1 MKSKASRY
9 DYGFACGRI
18 SVLTTRLIDRT
29 RFQRMVDAADAN
41 EAFRILAET
50 EYGPALAEVKGPA
63 EYETVLARELDRV
76 YSLLAELAPDPF
88 LMRMFGYRFDAH
100 NIKVLLKAQALGQD
114 HSHLLVH
121 RGTIPP
127 EELTESIASDSDAP
141 APFTSAVTAARQ
153 TFGESGD
160 PQVID
165 TVIDGALYGLLAKEA
180 RRRKYEIVRNY
191 MEISIDLTNIR
202 TFLRVRRLDKG
213 EDFLRQVLLTG
224 GTLAP
229 DRFLKLA
236 GAPLDQVDD
245 DLGRTPYWKIVSEGI
260 RLLRDNAPLAGL
272 EKLADDYATDA
283 IKQARYVPL
292 GPEPLFAY
300 ILAKEN
306 EIRNLR
312 IIFAGKVNG
321 VRAEVIRERLRDVNV

>member
-1 MKSKASRY
+1 MRSRATRY

-18 SVLTTRLIDRT
+18 SVLSTRLIDRT
-29 RFQRMVDAADAN
+29 RFQRMVDAADAV
-41 EAFRILAET
+41 EAFRVLAET
-50 EYGPALAEVKGPA
+50 DYAASLADAKGPA
-63 EYETVLARELDRV
+63 DYETVLVRELDRV

-100 NIKVLLKAQALGQD
+100 NLKVLLKARALGAD
-114 HSHLLVH
+114 YSHLLVH
-121 RGTIPP
+121 RGTISP
-127 EELTESIASDSDAP
+127 EVFVEAITAGSTVP
-141 APFTSAVTAARQ
+141 APFTAAADAAQ
-153 TFGESGD
+153 AAFTESDD

-165 TVIDGALYGLLAKEA
+165 TIIDGALYGLLAAEA
-180 RRRKYEIVRNY
+180 RRRKYELVRQY
-191 MEISIDLTNIR
+191 MELSIDLINIR
-202 TFLRVRRLDKG
+202 SFLRVRRLGKG
-213 EDFLRQVLLTG
+213 EAFLRQVILKG
-224 GTLAP
+224 GTLYP

-236 GAPLDQVDD
+236 GEPLEVVDD
-245 DLGRTPYWKIVSEGI
+245 NLGRTPYWKIVSEGI

-272 EKLADDYATDA
+272 EKLSDDYLTDSV
-283 IKQARYVPL
+283 KQARFVPL

-321 VRAEVIRERLRDVNV
+321 VAAEIIRERLRDVNV